1 MNLNNIEQLST
12 DELVE
17 KFKEATRQGKPPQEL
32 VSEMKKRPGIAFLS
46 PTKNAE
52 ETMAV
57 VRAAIEKLEKGDH

>member
-1 MNLNNIEQLST
+1 MNINNIEKLST

-32 VSEMKKRPGIAFLS
+32 VTEMKKRPNIAFLN
-46 PTKNAE
+46 PTRNAE

-57 VRAAIEKLEKGDH
+57 VRAAIEKLEKGDR